1 MPDPNSIPECKI
13 LESLPYLSAVISEGL
28 RLSYGVTTR
37 LPRVAPTET
46 LHYKGYAIP
55 PGTPVSQ
62 TCYFVLMNP
71 TIFPDPENF
80 DPERWLDKEKR
91 LDKYL
96 VSFGKGSRQCLGINL
111 AYAELY
117 LTTATLV
124 SRFDFELYE
133 TSLKDVQIKHDFF
146 VAVPDLSSKGVRV
159 TVKERSTASTG
170 NSGNLRGL
178 RQIAMPDPANTVLL
192 QVADGNTEIDGDT
205 LDGGQVES
213 TRRAVKA
220 VEAATKALND
230 AAAKAMIDEDTS

>member
-1 MPDPNSIPECKI
+1 
-13 LESLPYLSAVISEGL
+13 
-28 RLSYGVTTR
+28 
-37 LPRVAPTET
+37 
-46 LHYKGYAIP
+46 
-55 PGTPVSQ
+55 
-62 TCYFVLMNP
+62 MNP
-71 TIFPDPENF
+71 TIFPDPETF

-91 LDKYL
+91 LDRYL

-117 LTTATLV
+117 LTAATLV

-146 VAVPDLSSKGVRV
+146 VAVPDLSSKGVRA
-159 TVKERSTASTG
+159 TVKERSTPPTA
-170 NSGNLRGL
+170 NSGNMRGL
-178 RQIAMPDPANTVLL
+178 KQIATPGPAYAALVQAMDDNSET
-192 QVADGNTEIDGDT
+192 DGDA

-230 AAAKAMIDEDTS
+230 ATKAIINEGTSS